1 MGAADGHAGA
11 AVCRQHVHNVDL
23 HSLALGEGLAG
34 DLLVAGQNGAAA
46 LAQVKDDVAALGVDG
61 NDGGGDQLMGTRLHL
76 AALQVALALAQALT
90 DDVLCGLGSNT
101 AKFLG
106 LEGRDHA
113 LADLVALT
121 DLLGILQADLGVG
134 VLDLLHDVTQQAGAE
149 SAQFRV
155 DINDD
160 VVVLDLV
167 VLLDRD
173 DDGCLD
179 LFDQVV
185 RGQAAFLFQRSKS
198 LKEFV
203 VSSSHFMVSSQLYFK
218 YTQYSI

>member
-1 MGAADGHAGA
+1 M
-11 AVCRQHVHNVDL
+11 
-23 HSLALGEGLAG
+23 
-34 DLLVAGQNGAAA
+34 
-46 LAQVKDDVAALGVDG
+46 
-61 NDGGGDQLMGTRLHL
+61 
-76 AALQVALALAQALT
+76 
-90 DDVLCGLGSNT
+90 
-101 AKFLG
+101 
-106 LEGRDHA
+106 
-113 LADLVALT
+113 
-121 DLLGILQADLGVG
+121 G

-149 SAQFRV
+149 STQLRV

>member
-1 MGAADGHAGA
+1 
-11 AVCRQHVHNVDL
+11 
-23 HSLALGEGLAG
+23 
-34 DLLVAGQNGAAA
+34 
-46 LAQVKDDVAALGVDG
+46 
-61 NDGGGDQLMGTRLHL
+61 MGTGLHL

-90 DDVLCGLGSNT
+90 DDVLCGLGSDT
-101 AKFLG
+101 AEFLG
-106 LEGRDHA
+106 FQRGDHA
-113 LADLVALT
+113 LADLVALA
-121 DLLGILQADLGVG
+121 DLLGIFQADLSVG

-149 SAQFRV
+149 SAQLRV

>member
-1 MGAADGHAGA
+1 
-11 AVCRQHVHNVDL
+11 
-23 HSLALGEGLAG
+23 
-34 DLLVAGQNGAAA
+34 
-46 LAQVKDDVAALGVDG
+46 
-61 NDGGGDQLMGTRLHL
+61 MGTGLHL
-76 AALQVALALAQALT
+76 AALQVTLALAQALT
-90 DDVLCGLGSNT
+90 DDVLCGLSSDT
-101 AKFLG
+101 AEFLG
-106 LEGRDHA
+106 FQRGDHA
-113 LADLVALT
+113 LADLVALA
-121 DLLGILQADLGVG
+121 DLLGIFQADLSVG
-134 VLDLLHDVTQQAGAE
+134 VLDLLHNVTQQAGAE
-149 SAQFRV
+149 SAQLRV

-185 RGQAAFLFQRSKS
+185 RGQTAFLFQRSKS